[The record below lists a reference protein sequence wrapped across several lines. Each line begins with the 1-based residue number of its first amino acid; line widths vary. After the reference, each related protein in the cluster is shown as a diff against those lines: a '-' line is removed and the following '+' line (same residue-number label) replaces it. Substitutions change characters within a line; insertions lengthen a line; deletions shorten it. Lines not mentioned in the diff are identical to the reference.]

1 MPIAA
6 TVLSLNALHA
16 QLPDRA
22 APYAARL
29 AAIRAEISFLHA
41 APYAYGR
48 LNGPHRRRRDELILQ
63 GFAAD
68 LNARMVE
75 ARAA

>member
-41 APYAYGR
+41 APYSYG
-48 LNGPHRRRRDELILQ
+48 LNGPHRRRRDEDILLTI
-63 GFAAD
+63 AAD
-68 LNARMVE
+68 LNARMIE
-75 ARAA
+75 ARTT